1 MNWGVQKMQTSLKY
15 MLVALVTM
23 LFMAA
28 GTSAWSDCACFC
40 VDGEL
45 ATMCTEVG
53 EAQDSPNLCP
63 NNGSASCPQEPGAGS
78 SAAFEAPS
86 EGAVDCRNI
95 RVYDAIRGQY
105 VTAKACN
112 VI

>member
-1 MNWGVQKMQTSLKY
+1 MQTSLKY
-15 MLVALVTM
+15 ML
-23 LFMAA
+23 AA
-28 GTSAWSDCACFC
+28 FLLMVLLMVGASAWSDCACFC

-63 NNGSASCPQEPGAGS
+63 NSGSASCPQEPEVGS
-78 SAAFEAPS
+78 SAAFESPA

-95 RVYDAIRGQY
+95 RVFDAIRGEY

>member
-1 MNWGVQKMQTSLKY
+1 MYGPLNSPLKY
-15 MLVALVTM
+15 MLVAILM
-23 LFMAA
+23 MFGSA
-28 GTSAWSDCACFC
+28 AWSDCACFC

-53 EAQDSPNLCP
+53 EAQDNPNLCP
-63 NNGSASCPQEPGAGS
+63 NSGSASCPQEPDLGS
-78 SAAFEAPS
+78 ASSFDAPS
-86 EGAVDCRNI
+86 EGAVDCRSVRI
-95 RVYDAIRGQY
+95 YDAVRGEY